1 MISNLF
7 QGGRMRSKQAKVFGL
22 ILATAITSTFT
33 ALPYTTKA
41 ITEKNGVI
49 YVTNKDIKNGKVL
62 ISNKTAKSIV
72 IKKSAGKAIIKL
84 KGVKL
89 SGELKIEKGDYILK
103 TSRTK
108 IKSLKISGKDTNI
121 KFDKSSD
128 LNKKSF
134 VLKIAKNT
142 TGNLDLSEFGKKVTT
157 ELGKNSDINIKVGNN
172 DKASIVVKKSS
183 TASKLELTGANEDA
197 SISKIRVESP
207 VKLTVKVNAL
217 TLETAKKA
225 DKAEITIENKVS
237 EVKNEAGALV
247 FDKEA
252 ERQKAEKEKEDK
264 EREEKAKEDKAK
276 EEKLKEEKA
285 KEAAK
290 TGNTGG
296 GYSGGGSS
304 NPSIPEKKTESIT
317 LTKDGDITVDGG
329 KTKVKVTYNPADATD
344 KNLEWTIKEGVGIA
358 KIISSNS
365 NEAEIEAL
373 ADGNCKIEARIKGS
387 NVKAEEEITISGQD
401 SKALENRIKEYLTY
415 TVDKLNKD
423 NYDDVNKMSTEITTA
438 IEAKIIAGINK
449 KKWEE
454 YKNKVGTK
462 VTELEDKIRL
472 LKEAENAAAPLIEN
486 AYNVIKMGSNLE
498 PEAAAVAVNTIEE
511 KRNNVSEKTF
521 KEKVTD
527 ENRYNEIKVDVEE
540 YNKVKDAINN
550 KPTIGET
557 GVVFFYELS
566 VSSKYDLIKEGS
578 SNKIIDGSE
587 LKAKEDK
594 INLLKQMRNG
604 GVGKYTVRHF
614 KAFKHLKDV
623 EIGKSD
629 EKEVKLLEKKW
640 GGDNNTPPVYD
651 YDGTKFNLETG
662 KSNTIRFKE
671 ESGRWIL
678 EWDAVENA
686 TTYDIIA
693 TISFGNNEGNLGS
706 YNLTST
712 AVNYENIE
720 NEFDYTK
727 LNSINKKVNDNTNQD
742 KRTMVA
748 VNHPTTS
755 IGLDGF
761 VPVKGKVI
769 DNDFWKKFNNDNV
782 TVDIWIIP
790 RNQNSLY
797 ISNMR
802 DYISNPQTD
811 VAKRNK
817 LFIQENVSGK
827 FKLKDFYKI
836 FYGEE
841 LTQ

>member
-7 QGGRMRSKQAKVFGL
+7 QGGRMRSKQAKVFSL

-41 ITEKNGVI
+41 MTEKNGVI
-49 YVTNKDIKNGKVL
+49 YVTNKDVKNGKVV

-142 TGNLDLSEFGKKVTT
+142 TGSIDLSEFGKKVTT

-207 VKLTVKVNAL
+207 IKLTVKVNAL

-225 DKAEITIENKVS
+225 AKAEITIENKVS
-237 EVKNEAGALV
+237 EVKNDAGALV

-252 ERQKAEKEKEDK
+252 ERQKAEKEKEDR

-276 EEKLKEEKA
+276 EDKLKEEKA
-285 KEAAK
+285 KEAA
-290 TGNTGG
+290 NTGG

-317 LTKDGDITVDGG
+317 LTKDGNITVDGG
-329 KTKVKVTYNPADATD
+329 KTKVKVKYNPVDATD

-423 NYDDVNKMSTEITTA
+423 NYADVLKMSDDLSKD
-438 IEAKIIAGINK
+438 IENKISAGK
-449 KKWEE
+449 DKEKWEE
-454 YKNKVGTK
+454 YNRQVENKINELGDRIK
-462 VTELEDKIRL
+462 V
-472 LKEAENAAAPLIEN
+472 LKDAENVAVQAIET
-486 AYNVIKMGSNLE
+486 AYNMINTGSDLD
-498 PEAAAVAVNTIEE
+498 PDTAKTAVDAIEE
-511 KRNNVSEKTF
+511 NRKKVSEKTF
-521 KEKVTD
+521 KAKVTNVD
-527 ENRYNEIKVDVEE
+527 QYNAIKAEVEE
-540 YNKVKDAINN
+540 YKKIVTGNN
-550 KPTIGET
+550 PVIGDT
-557 GVVFFYELS
+557 GVASFTALPVPARYELVKVGLS
-566 VSSKYDLIKEGS
+566 GNIESK
-578 SNKIIDGSE
+578 E
-587 LKAKEDK
+587 LTVGANQ

-604 GVGKYTVRHF
+604 GVGKYIVKLVKDFT
-614 KAFKHLKDV
+614 HLKDV

-629 EKEVKLLEKKW
+629 EKEVKLLA
-640 GGDNNTPPVYD
+640 DNLGLLKLNNE
-651 YDGTKFNLETG
+651 FNVTDDANG
-662 KSNTIRFKE
+662 SVKIDFNA
-671 ESGRWIL
+671 GVL
-678 EWDAVENA
+678 EWAAVPNA
-686 TTYDIIA
+686 KTYDIYA
-693 TISFGNNEGNLGS
+693 ELTINSTEGMMGGYVLKPTNVGDYADVSNL
-706 YNLTST
+706 
-712 AVNYENIE
+712 E
-720 NEFDYTK
+720 NETEYEPLTVKNYLSTGDKSNGSRLIVAGGLTETRLDLKK
-727 LNSINKKVNDNTNQD
+727 LIPNKEKFTD
-742 KRTMVA
+742 
-748 VNHPTTS
+748 
-755 IGLDGF
+755 LW
-761 VPVKGKVI
+761 VK
-769 DNDFWKKFNNDNV
+769 WSQ
-782 TVDIWIIP
+782 VDHEGYIKIVIIP
-790 RNQNSLY
+790 RNTESLFVSD
-797 ISNMR
+797 ISGR
-802 DYISNPQTD
+802 YK
-811 VAKRNK
+811 AKAKN
-817 LFIQENVSGK
+817 NVVIER
-827 FKLKDFYKI
+827 FKLNDFYKK
-836 FYGEE
+836 FYKETE
-841 LTQ
+841 IHD

>member
-7 QGGRMRSKQAKVFGL
+7 QGGRMRSKQAKVFSL

-41 ITEKNGVI
+41 MTEKNGVI
-49 YVTNKDIKNGKVL
+49 YVTNKDVKNGKVV

-128 LNKKSF
+128 LNKKNF

-142 TGNLDLSEFGKKVTT
+142 TGSIDLSEFGKKVTT
-157 ELGKNSDINIKVGNN
+157 ELGKNSDINMKLGNN

-207 VKLTVKVNAL
+207 VKLTVKVNAVS
-217 TLETAKKA
+217 LETAKKA
-225 DKAEITIENKVS
+225 AKAEITIENKIS

-252 ERQKAEKEKEDK
+252 ERQKTEKEKEDK

-276 EEKLKEEKA
+276 EDKAKEDKLKEEKA
-285 KEAAK
+285 KEAA
-290 TGNTGG
+290 NTGG

-304 NPSIPEKKTESIT
+304 TPSKPEKKTVSIT
-317 LTKDGDITVDGG
+317 LTKDGNIEADGG

-344 KNLEWTIKEGVGIA
+344 KNLEWNIKEGVGIA
-358 KIISSNS
+358 KIVSSNA

-373 ADGNCKIEARIKGS
+373 ANGNCKIEAKVSGS
-387 NVKAEEEITISGQD
+387 NVKAEAEITISGQD

-415 TVDKLNKD
+415 TVGKLNKD
-423 NYDDVNKMSTEITTA
+423 NYADVLKMSDDLDKDIT
-438 IEAKIIAGINK
+438 AKINANNDK
-449 KKWEE
+449 AKWEE
-454 YKNKVGTK
+454 YQKKVKAK
-462 VTELEDKIRL
+462 VTELEGKIL
-472 LKEAENAAAPLIEN
+472 TLKNAETAAAGVIGN
-486 AYNVIKMGSNLE
+486 AYNDISTGSDLD
-498 PEAAAVAVNTIEE
+498 PDTAKTAVETIEG
-511 KRNNVSEKTF
+511 KRKDVSEKAF
-521 KEKVTD
+521 KGKVTD
-527 ENRYNEIKVDVEE
+527 ENRYNEIKAEVEE
-540 YNKVKDAINN
+540 YKKINLN
-550 KPTIGET
+550 NNPTIGNT
-557 GVVFFYELS
+557 GVVLFNALTVSAKYILTKGISEEIESKELQ
-566 VSSKYDLIKEGS
+566 VGADR
-578 SNKIIDGSE
+578 ID
-587 LKAKEDK
+587 
-594 INLLKQMRNG
+594 LLKQMRKA
-604 GVGKYTVRHF
+604 GVGKYIV
-614 KAFKHLKDV
+614 KLVKDFKHLKDV

-640 GGDNNTPPVYD
+640 GGVSNKPPVYE
-651 YDGTKFNLETG
+651 YDGNEFKHKDGTE
-662 KSNTIRFKE
+662 NTIRLVKKGE
-671 ESGRWIL
+671 KWIL

-693 TISFGNNEGNLGS
+693 GISVLASEGNLGS

-712 AVNYENIE
+712 ENDYQNVE
-720 NEFDYTK
+720 NEFEYTE
-727 LNSINKKVNDNTNQD
+727 LNSVD
-742 KRTMVA
+742 KRIKENKNNDKRSMVA
-748 VNHPTTS
+748 VNHHTTS
-755 IGLDGF
+755 IELDKFTPIRGDG
-761 VPVKGKVI
+761 VGQ
-769 DNDFWKKFNNDNV
+769 DFWSRKNDTL

-797 ISNMR
+797 VSNMKE
-802 DYISNPQTD
+802 YLKAGMGAEAKSN
-811 VAKRNK
+811 KF
-817 LFIQENVSGK
+817 FIQGTNDGK
-827 FKLKDFYKI
+827 NFKLKDFYKI

>member
-1 MISNLF
+1 
-7 QGGRMRSKQAKVFGL
+7 MRSKQAKVFSL

-41 ITEKNGVI
+41 MTEKNGVI
-49 YVTNKDIKNGKVL
+49 YVTNKDVKNGKVV

-142 TGNLDLSEFGKKVTT
+142 TGSIDLSEFGKKVTT

-207 VKLTVKVNAL
+207 IKLTVKVNAL

-225 DKAEITIENKVS
+225 AKAEITIENKVS
-237 EVKNEAGALV
+237 EVKNDAGALV

-252 ERQKAEKEKEDK
+252 ERQKAEKEKEDR

-276 EEKLKEEKA
+276 EDKLKEEKA
-285 KEAAK
+285 KEAA
-290 TGNTGG
+290 NTGG

-317 LTKDGDITVDGG
+317 LTKDGNITVDGG
-329 KTKVKVTYNPADATD
+329 KTKVKVKYNPVDATD

-423 NYDDVNKMSTEITTA
+423 NYADVLKMSDDLSKD
-438 IEAKIIAGINK
+438 IENKISAGK
-449 KKWEE
+449 DKEKWEE
-454 YKNKVGTK
+454 YNRQVENKINELGDRIK
-462 VTELEDKIRL
+462 V
-472 LKEAENAAAPLIEN
+472 LKDAENVAVQAIET
-486 AYNVIKMGSNLE
+486 AYNMINTGSDLD
-498 PEAAAVAVNTIEE
+498 PDTAKTAVDAIEE
-511 KRNNVSEKTF
+511 NRKKVSEKTF
-521 KEKVTD
+521 KAKVTNVD
-527 ENRYNEIKVDVEE
+527 QYNAIKAEVEE
-540 YNKVKDAINN
+540 YKKIVTGNN
-550 KPTIGET
+550 PVIGDT
-557 GVVFFYELS
+557 GVASFTALPVPARYELVKVGLS
-566 VSSKYDLIKEGS
+566 GNIESK
-578 SNKIIDGSE
+578 E
-587 LKAKEDK
+587 LTVGANQ

-604 GVGKYTVRHF
+604 GVGKYIVKLVKDFT
-614 KAFKHLKDV
+614 HLKDV

-629 EKEVKLLEKKW
+629 EKEVKLLA
-640 GGDNNTPPVYD
+640 DNLGLLKLNNE
-651 YDGTKFNLETG
+651 FNVTDDANG
-662 KSNTIRFKE
+662 SVKIDFNA
-671 ESGRWIL
+671 GVL
-678 EWDAVENA
+678 EWAAVPNA
-686 TTYDIIA
+686 KTYDIYA
-693 TISFGNNEGNLGS
+693 ELTINSTEGMMGGYVLKPTNVGDYADVSNL
-706 YNLTST
+706 
-712 AVNYENIE
+712 E
-720 NEFDYTK
+720 NETEYEPLTVKNYLSTGDKSNGSRLIVAGGLTETRLDLKK
-727 LNSINKKVNDNTNQD
+727 LIPNKEKFTD
-742 KRTMVA
+742 
-748 VNHPTTS
+748 
-755 IGLDGF
+755 LW
-761 VPVKGKVI
+761 VK
-769 DNDFWKKFNNDNV
+769 WSQ
-782 TVDIWIIP
+782 VDHEGYIKIVIIP
-790 RNQNSLY
+790 RNTESLFVSD
-797 ISNMR
+797 ISGR
-802 DYISNPQTD
+802 YK
-811 VAKRNK
+811 AKAKN
-817 LFIQENVSGK
+817 NVVIER
-827 FKLKDFYKI
+827 FKLNDFYKK
-836 FYGEE
+836 FYKETE
-841 LTQ
+841 IHD

>member
-7 QGGRMRSKQAKVFGL
+7 QGGRMRSKQAKVFSL

-41 ITEKNGVI
+41 MTEKNGVI
-49 YVTNKDIKNGKVL
+49 YVTNKDVKNGKVV

-108 IKSLKISGKDTNI
+108 IKNLKISGKDTNI

-142 TGNLDLSEFGKKVTT
+142 TGSIDLSEFGKKVTT

-225 DKAEITIENKVS
+225 AKAEITIENKVS
-237 EVKNEAGALV
+237 EVKNDAGALV

-252 ERQKAEKEKEDK
+252 ERQKAEKEKEDR

-276 EEKLKEEKA
+276 EDKLKEEKA
-285 KEAAK
+285 KEAA
-290 TGNTGG
+290 NTGG

-317 LTKDGDITVDGG
+317 LTKDGDIKVDCG
-329 KTKVKVTYNPADATD
+329 KTKVKVTYNPVDAAD

-387 NVKAEEEITISGQD
+387 NVKADVTIEIKNQD

-423 NYDDVNKMSTEITTA
+423 NYADVLKMSDDLDKDIT
-438 IEAKIIAGINK
+438 AKINANNDK
-449 KKWEE
+449 AKWEE
-454 YKNKVGTK
+454 YQKKVKAK
-462 VTELEDKIRL
+462 VTELEGKIL
-472 LKEAENAAAPLIEN
+472 TLKNAETAAAGVIGN
-486 AYNVIKMGSNLE
+486 AYNDISTGSDLD
-498 PEAAAVAVNTIEE
+498 PDTAKTAVETIEG
-511 KRNNVSEKTF
+511 KRKDVSEKAF
-521 KEKVTD
+521 KGKVTD
-527 ENRYNEIKVDVEE
+527 ENRYNEIKAEVEE

>member
-7 QGGRMRSKQAKVFGL
+7 QGERMRSKQAKVFGL

-41 ITEKNGVI
+41 MTEKNGVI

-72 IKKSAGKAIIKL
+72 IKKSAGKAIVKL

-142 TGNLDLSEFGKKVTT
+142 TGSIDLSEFGKKVTA

-207 VKLTVKVNAL
+207 IKLTVKVNAL

-252 ERQKAEKEKEDK
+252 ERQKVEKEKEDK
-264 EREEKAKEDKAK
+264 EREEKAKKDKAK

-304 NPSIPEKKTESIT
+304 NPSIPEKKTVSIT
-317 LTKDGDITVDGG
+317 LTKDGDIEADGG
-329 KTKVKVTYNPADATD
+329 KTKVKVTYNPSDATD
-344 KNLEWTIKEGVGIA
+344 KNLEWNIKEGVGIA
-358 KIISSNS
+358 KIVSSNA

-373 ADGNCKIEARIKGS
+373 ADGKCKIEAMVKGS
-387 NVKAEEEITISGQD
+387 SIKAEVEIVISNQA

-423 NYDDVNKMSTEITTA
+423 NYDDVHKMSTELTNKIQEKIDGNDNKA
-438 IEAKIIAGINK
+438 NWADYKKNVEAKIN
-449 KKWEE
+449 
-454 YKNKVGTK
+454 
-462 VTELEDKIRL
+462 ELAEKIRT
-472 LKEAENAAAPLIEN
+472 LKEAENEVARLIE
-486 AYNVIKMGSNLE
+486 AEYNLIDKNSKLE
-498 PEAAAVAVNTIEE
+498 PALAKESVEKIEA
-511 KRNNVSEKTF
+511 KRKEVSEKTF
-521 KEKVTD
+521 KEKVTNVD
-527 ENRYNEIKVDVEE
+527 KYNAIKAEVEE
-540 YNKVKDAINN
+540 FKKIVTN
-550 KPTIGET
+550 KPTIGDD
-557 GVVFFYELS
+557 GVALFNALPVSAKYELVKAG
-566 VSSKYDLIKEGS
+566 VSGNIENKELNAGDS
-578 SNKIIDGSE
+578 Q
-587 LKAKEDK
+587 

-604 GVGKYTVRHF
+604 GVGKYTVRLF
-614 KAFKHLKDV
+614 KDFKYLKDV
-623 EIGKSD
+623 EMGKSA
-629 EKEVKLLEKKW
+629 EKEVKLLE
-640 GGDNNTPPVYD
+640 DNLGLLKLDNQ
-651 YDGTKFNLETG
+651 FNVTDTANGSVKIDFDAGVL
-662 KSNTIRFKE
+662 K
-671 ESGRWIL
+671 
-678 EWDAVENA
+678 WDAVPNA
-686 TTYDIIA
+686 KTYDIYAELTVKTTEGMMGGYILKPTNA
-693 TISFGNNEGNLGS
+693 GNYADETNL
-706 YNLTST
+706 
-712 AVNYENIE
+712 E
-720 NEFDYTK
+720 NEKEYEPLTVKNHLSTGDQSDGSRLIVAGGLTETK
-727 LNSINKKVNDNTNQD
+727 LDLKKLIPNKE
-742 KRTMVA
+742 
-748 VNHPTTS
+748 
-755 IGLDGF
+755 
-761 VPVKGKVI
+761 
-769 DNDFWKKFNNDNV
+769 KFTDLWMARKADLSYIKIV
-782 TVDIWIIP
+782 IIP
-790 RNQNSLY
+790 RNTDSLY
-797 ISNMR
+797 IS
-802 DYISNPQTD
+802 DI
-811 VAKRNK
+811 AKRYKANGK
-817 LFIQENVSGK
+817 TNVAIEN
-827 FKLKDFYKI
+827 FKLEDFYKK
-836 FYGEE
+836 FYKEPE
-841 LTQ
+841 IHD

>member
-1 MISNLF
+1 
-7 QGGRMRSKQAKVFGL
+7 MRSKQAKVFGL

-41 ITEKNGVI
+41 MTEKNGVI
-49 YVTNKDIKNGKVL
+49 YVTNKDVKNGKVV

-142 TGNLDLSEFGKKVTT
+142 TGSIDLSEFGKKVTA

-183 TASKLELTGANEDA
+183 TTSKLELTGANEDA

-207 VKLTVKVNAL
+207 IKLTVKVNAL

-252 ERQKAEKEKEDK
+252 ERQKAEKEKEYK

-276 EEKLKEEKA
+276 EEKLKEDKA

-304 NPSIPEKKTESIT
+304 NPSIPEKKTERIT
-317 LTKDGDITVDGG
+317 LTKDGNITVDGG
-329 KTKVKVTYNPADATD
+329 KTKVKVKYNPVDATD

-423 NYDDVNKMSTEITTA
+423 NYADVLKMSDDLSKD
-438 IEAKIIAGINK
+438 IENKISAGK
-449 KKWEE
+449 DKEKWEE
-454 YKNKVGTK
+454 YNRQVENKINELGDRIK
-462 VTELEDKIRL
+462 V
-472 LKEAENAAAPLIEN
+472 LKDAENVAVQAIET
-486 AYNVIKMGSNLE
+486 AYNMINTGSDLD
-498 PEAAAVAVNTIEE
+498 PDTAKTAVDAIEE
-511 KRNNVSEKTF
+511 NRKKVSEKTF
-521 KEKVTD
+521 KAKVTNVD
-527 ENRYNEIKVDVEE
+527 QYNAIKAEVEE
-540 YNKVKDAINN
+540 YKKIVTGNN
-550 KPTIGET
+550 PVIGDT
-557 GVVFFYELS
+557 GVASFTALPVPARYELVKVGLS
-566 VSSKYDLIKEGS
+566 GNIESK
-578 SNKIIDGSE
+578 E
-587 LKAKEDK
+587 LTVGANQ

-604 GVGKYTVRHF
+604 GVGKYIVKLVKDFT
-614 KAFKHLKDV
+614 HLKDV

-629 EKEVKLLEKKW
+629 EKEVKLLA
-640 GGDNNTPPVYD
+640 DNLGLLKLNNE
-651 YDGTKFNLETG
+651 FNVTDDANG
-662 KSNTIRFKE
+662 SVKIDFNA
-671 ESGRWIL
+671 GVL
-678 EWDAVENA
+678 EWAAVPNA
-686 TTYDIIA
+686 KTYDIYA
-693 TISFGNNEGNLGS
+693 ELTINSTEGMMGGYVLKPTNVGDYADVSNL
-706 YNLTST
+706 
-712 AVNYENIE
+712 E
-720 NEFDYTK
+720 NETEYEPLTVKNYLSTGDKSNGSRLIVAGGLTETRLDLKK
-727 LNSINKKVNDNTNQD
+727 LIPNKEKFTD
-742 KRTMVA
+742 
-748 VNHPTTS
+748 
-755 IGLDGF
+755 LW
-761 VPVKGKVI
+761 VK
-769 DNDFWKKFNNDNV
+769 WSQ
-782 TVDIWIIP
+782 VDHEGYIKIVIIP
-790 RNQNSLY
+790 RNTESLFVSD
-797 ISNMR
+797 ISGR
-802 DYISNPQTD
+802 YK
-811 VAKRNK
+811 AKAKN
-817 LFIQENVSGK
+817 NVVIER
-827 FKLKDFYKI
+827 FKLNDFYKK
-836 FYGEE
+836 FYKETE
-841 LTQ
+841 IHD